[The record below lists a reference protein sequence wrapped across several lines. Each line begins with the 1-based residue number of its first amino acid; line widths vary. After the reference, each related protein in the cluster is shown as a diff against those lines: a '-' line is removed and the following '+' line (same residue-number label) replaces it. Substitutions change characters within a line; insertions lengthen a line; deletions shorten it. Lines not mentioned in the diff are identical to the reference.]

1 MIGSTPFIGWECIS
15 SLGQRAKPDSFMLE
29 SLHVSGL
36 KLFRNITLPK
46 LGRLNLLVGENNTG
60 KSCLLEAVSLYAG
73 GTPSADVV
81 RVARERS
88 GQRRSSWDVDGINEE
103 GSSLVHP
110 IFDLFHRMDGE
121 STKRIIL
128 EKLDDPSPLRLE
140 EQLVRLVRGDDGLR
154 RYDEARPG
162 DLTPDGAEMALYIY
176 RGVKRVARITRRS
189 AEVRGRAVD
198 GEKLSNGDALTVA
211 FLPARGF
218 SDKKAASMWDAIVQG
233 PGQDLVLS
241 WLRMLDPRIE
251 DLAYIAGGPTS
262 RIALLR
268 IHGQGRIP
276 LRSMGDGL
284 TRMFHIALAVGSASR
299 GVLLIDE
306 FENGL
311 HWRVQEQLWKSLA
324 RAARD
329 FNVQV
334 FSTTHS
340 RDCVEGFTAAATETD
355 RLDGVIYRLERRGD
369 DVFATE
375 LPLVNVGAAIREH
388 AEVR

>member
-1 MIGSTPFIGWECIS
+1 MV
-15 SLGQRAKPDSFMLE
+15 E
-29 SLHVSGL
+29 SLHVSGF
-36 KLFRNITLPK
+36 KLFRDITLPK

-60 KSCLLEAVSLYAG
+60 KSCLLEAVSLYADR
-73 GTPSADVV
+73 TPSADVV
-81 RVARERS
+81 RIATQRS
-88 GQRRSSWDVDGINEE
+88 GERLSSWDVDGIGEE

-110 IFDLFHRMDGE
+110 IFDLFHRMDGK

-128 EKLDDPSPLRLE
+128 EKRDDPSPLRLE
-140 EQLVRLVRGDDGLR
+140 QQLVRLVRGDDGLS
-154 RYDEARPG
+154 RYEEAKPG
-162 DLTPDGAEMALYIY
+162 DPTPDGTEMALSIY
-176 RGVKRVARITRRS
+176 RGVKRISLLTRRS
-189 AEVRGRAVD
+189 VEMRGRAQN
-198 GEKLSNGDALTVA
+198 GEKLLNGDALTVA

-218 SDKKAASMWDAIVQG
+218 SDEKAASMWDAIVQG

-241 WLRMLDPRIE
+241 WLRMLDPKIE
-251 DLAYIAGGPTS
+251 DLAYIAGRLRS

-311 HWRVQEQLWKSLA
+311 HWRVQEKLWKSLA

-340 RDCVEGFTAAATETD
+340 RDCVEAFTAAAMETD
-355 RLDGVIYRLERRGD
+355 HLGSVIYRLERRGD

-375 LPLVNVGAAIREH
+375 LPLLNVEAAIREH